1 MRILCFFTAS
11 ALLLSCKQPNSFTLS
26 NLFNSPD
33 RTEYVKQID
42 SISNVLENVAAP
54 YEKLNLDELQGKV
67 DTVNKHLDF
76 IHENYKGDMNKSIAF
91 HLVEYR
97 TIRKLIPE
105 FGKRRE
111 NIANNLT
118 VSREQLSGLK
128 KALSEKATHDAFGN
142 EINDEYLMKQIQQEK
157 TINASLVKEIAF
169 IVQKS
174 DSINNRFARHYDQ
187 AKFWCDSIAA
197 SSK

>member
-1 MRILCFFTAS
+1 MRILYIFLAS
-11 ALLLSCKQPNSFTLS
+11 QLLFSMSSCNSS
-26 NLFNSPD
+26 GFNPPD
-33 RTEYVKQID
+33 RTGYVKQID
-42 SISNVLENVAAP
+42 SISNALENIAAP
-54 YEKLNLDELQGKV
+54 YEKLNLDELQAKV

-76 IHENYKGDMNKSIAF
+76 IHDNYKGDMKKDIAF
-91 HLVEYR
+91 ELVDYR
-97 TIRKLIPE
+97 SIRKLIPE

-111 NIANNLT
+111 NISNSLT
-118 VSREQLSGLK
+118 VSREQLAGLK
-128 KALSEKATHDAFGN
+128 KALSENATHDAVGN

-174 DSINNRFARHYDQ
+174 DSINNRFMRHYNQ

-197 SSK
+197 ASK